1 MTGPEPPDTVVTRR
15 ITRRMRDIL
24 QAAKDRERQGQSLA
38 LDIDARFLLQDRSA
52 VQFQLASA
60 ILEEAAGLSQ
70 EEIVSELLTLGLEAV
85 LQGAAENHLPA
96 VDATELPREDH
107 VEVTLSRD
115 ARWDGTASSTG
126 RLLN

>member
-1 MTGPEPPDTVVTRR
+1 MAGLEPPDAAVTRR

-24 QAAKDRERQGQSLA
+24 QAARDRERQGQSLA

-60 ILEEAAGLSQ
+60 ILEEAAGLCQ
-70 EEIVSELLTLGLEAV
+70 EEIVSELLALGLEAV
-85 LQGAAENHLPA
+85 LQGAVDHHLPL
-96 VDATELPREDH
+96 VEDAELPREDH
-107 VEVTLSRD
+107 LEVTMSRD
-115 ARWDGTASSTG
+115 VRWDESSHPG

>member
-1 MTGPEPPDTVVTRR
+1 MTGREPPETGVTRR
-15 ITRRMRDIL
+15 IARRMRDIL
-24 QAAKDRERQGQSLA
+24 QAARDRERQGQSLA

-70 EEIVSELLTLGLEAV
+70 EEIVSELLALGLDAV
-85 LQGAAENHLPA
+85 LQGAAENHLPS
-96 VDATELPREDH
+96 VDAADLPLDDH
-107 VEVTLSRD
+107 MEVTLSRES
-115 ARWDGTASSTG
+115 RWDEGPTAG

>member
-1 MTGPEPPDTVVTRR
+1 MTGPEPPDAAVARR

-24 QAAKDRERQGQSLA
+24 QAARDRERQGQSLA

-60 ILEEAAGLSQ
+60 ILEEAAGLRQ

-85 LQGAAENHLPA
+85 LQGAVDHHLPF
-96 VDATELPREDH
+96 VDASELPREDH
-107 VEVTLSRD
+107 LEVTLSRD
-115 ARWDGTASSTG
+115 ARWDEVPHPG